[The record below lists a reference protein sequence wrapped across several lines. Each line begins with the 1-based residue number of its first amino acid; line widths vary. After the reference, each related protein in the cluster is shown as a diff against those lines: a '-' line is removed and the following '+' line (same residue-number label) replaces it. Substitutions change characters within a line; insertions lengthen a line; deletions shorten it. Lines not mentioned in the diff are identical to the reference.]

1 MRVRRTAGFSLVET
15 LVVVAIVGVL
25 ALAAT
30 LALSGAGGERQL
42 DEASHRFAGLVAF
55 ACERAELTGRDIGTV
70 LTRDGYRFDGLD
82 GDAWRALA
90 GASELRARQWPDG
103 SIVTLARDGRP
114 AGLATRE
121 DARPQIICRASGAMT
136 PFVLTLALP
145 SVAARYRVD
154 GAVDGTVVPRRVGD
168 NR

>member
-55 ACERAELTGRDIGTV
+55 ACERAELAGRDIGTV
-70 LTRDGYRFDGLD
+70 LTRDGYRFDRLD

-90 GASELRARQWPDG
+90 GTSELRARQWPDS

-114 AGLATRE
+114 VELATRD
-121 DARPQIICRASGAMT
+121 DAQPQVICRASGAMT

-145 SVAARYRVD
+145 SVAVKYRVD
-154 GAVDGTVVPRRVGD
+154 GAADGTVVPRRID
-168 NR
+168 DHR